1 VGCGDSVPLVD
12 APSPPRKSRA
22 SSLCCVLEAD
32 ADARGDA
39 GSGDDC
45 KANKTAL
52 ERMQLD

>member
-1 VGCGDSVPLVD
+1 MGCGDSVPLVD